1 MIERRPLL
9 GITMG
14 DPAGIGPEILLRAV
28 SHSGIT
34 EICRPLAVGD
44 ASLLSKVENTIV
56 KENIK
61 IVPLN
66 SEDEVGEAGFEY
78 GSLTVLDLGNVD
90 VDRLVYGKVSP
101 ECGKAAFEYIKKTIE
116 LALAGT
122 VDGTVTG
129 PIHKQALR
137 QAGMEYAGHTEIY
150 ADLTG
155 TKEYA
160 MMLVDDTFRVVHV
173 STHVSLREAVDRVKK
188 ERILSVIALAD
199 KTLKKLGIHSP
210 RIAVAGLNP
219 HASDG
224 GLFGDEE
231 EKEIAPAVAA
241 SRENGI
247 NAEGP
252 IPPDTCF
259 SKAAGGQ
266 YDIAVAMY
274 HDQGHIPL
282 KLHALQWD
290 DGMNS
295 WTRVR
300 GINVTVGLPIV
311 RTSVDHGVAFD
322 QAGKGTASEESLVA
336 AIEFAAQLAIGKSDR
351 REG

>member
-1 MIERRPLL
+1 MRERRPLL

-34 EICRPLAVGD
+34 EICRPLAIGD
-44 ASLLSKVENTIV
+44 ASLLSKIEKTIV

-66 SEDEVGEAGFEY
+66 SEEEIGSAGFEY
-78 GSLTVLDLGNVD
+78 GSLTVLDLSNVD
-90 VDRLVYGKVSP
+90 VDRMVHGKVSP
-101 ECGKAAFEYIKKTIE
+101 ECGKAAFEYIKKAIE
-116 LALAGT
+116 LALAGII
-122 VDGTVTG
+122 DGTVTG
-129 PIHKQALR
+129 PIHKQALN
-137 QAGMEYAGHTEIY
+137 QAGVHYAGHTEIY

-160 MMLVDDTFRVVHV
+160 MMLVDDAFRVIHV
-173 STHVSLREAVDRVKK
+173 STHVPLKVAIERVKK
-188 ERILSVIALAD
+188 ERIGTVINLAET
-199 KTLKKLGIHSP
+199 TLREIGIEKP

-241 SRENGI
+241 ARDKGI
-247 NAEGP
+247 DAEGP

-300 GINVTVGLPIV
+300 GINVTVGLPII

-336 AIEFAAQLAIGKSDR
+336 AIEFAAQLATGKPDR
-351 REG
+351 REA